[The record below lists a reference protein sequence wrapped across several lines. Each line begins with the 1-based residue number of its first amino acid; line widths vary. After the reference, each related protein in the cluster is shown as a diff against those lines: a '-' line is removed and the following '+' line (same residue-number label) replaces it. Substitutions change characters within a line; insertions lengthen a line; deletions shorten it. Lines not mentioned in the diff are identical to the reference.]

1 MYNNFNT
8 RYFPCASCNG
18 WWHSL
23 SDMEANIINNLVA
36 ENKKLQAKCE
46 DLEDIN
52 SKLCNRV
59 AKLEKTYWQ
68 NDQYQ
73 RRNNV
78 EISGIPST
86 VENVDLEEKV
96 CDIFK
101 SIDVCVESNDFEAC
115 HRLPYS
121 RNENRDMPQRTIVR
135 LVNRK
140 TCESALKN
148 RKKLKESNK
157 IALGFPEDTKLF
169 INDSL
174 CPYYRVLYGKCKK
187 LYKNGDIV
195 NFWTY
200 NGMVTIRI
208 RENGNF
214 TNILHE
220 NDLFKLF
227 PNVDFEKLFQVKNT
241 IDPNE

>member
-1 MYNNFNT
+1 
-8 RYFPCASCNG
+8 
-18 WWHSL
+18 
-23 SDMEANIINNLVA
+23 
-36 ENKKLQAKCE
+36 
-46 DLEDIN
+46 
-52 SKLCNRV
+52 
-59 AKLEKTYWQ
+59 
-68 NDQYQ
+68 
-73 RRNNV
+73 
-78 EISGIPST
+78 
-86 VENVDLEEKV
+86 
-96 CDIFK
+96 
-101 SIDVCVESNDFEAC
+101 
-115 HRLPYS
+115 
-121 RNENRDMPQRTIVR
+121 MPQRTIVR

-174 CPYYRVLYGKCKK
+174 CPYYRVLYGKFKK

-200 NGMVTIRI
+200 NGVVTIII

-214 TNILHE
+214 INILHE

-227 PNVDFEKLFQVKNT
+227 PNVDFEKLFEVKNT
-241 IDPNE
+241 MDPNE